1 MNEKERILNQLQNL
15 GVSKDILNEI
25 EPINS
30 NSVAPPEQIDKG
42 STYKKGLDYAV
53 RILSLRDYST
63 HKITQKLK
71 DRGIEKPDIL
81 KIIDQLNE
89 WKYIRED
96 EYTKQRIKQ
105 LIVKGYAN
113 KYIIQKIELEHLT
126 VNNDEIDEIR
136 SDQDYGEDSQIEYL
150 IEKKLRSVTIPS
162 DFNQKMKLKNK
173 ITRYLVSKGYGF
185 SEINSALNQRFQKTI
200 SVD

>member
-25 EPINS
+25 EPSEKHIVS
-30 NSVAPPEQIDKG
+30 PPPEQVEKG
-42 STYKKGLDYAV
+42 TTYKKGLDYAV

-81 KIIDQLNE
+81 KIIGQLNE

-96 EYTKQRIKQ
+96 EYTKQRVKQ

-113 KYIIQKIELEHLT
+113 KYIIQKIELEHLK
-126 VNNDEIDEIR
+126 VSHEEIDEIR

-150 IEKKLRSVTIPS
+150 IEKKLRSITIPN

-185 SEINSALNQRFQKTI
+185 SEINLCLNQKI
-200 SVD
+200 YNK